1 MCEVDVNVVDNIQ
14 VVDGVLLAKVPSN
27 LPKKRTGRNVRKTEG
42 SARFDPQS
50 AEWRQIWVDQ
60 ETEREEKKD
69 KKKELERK
77 RAEREEMKR
86 RKGRPAAAA
95 PPLQSTSPP
104 TETSGEPS
112 PSGQASRE
120 SPNVQVDTEGIK
132 ERTNNENEKR
142 KSSELSQDQGLRRSK
157 RRK

>member
-1 MCEVDVNVVDNIQ
+1 MDKENE
-14 VVDGVLLAKVPSN
+14 
-27 LPKKRTGRNVRKTEG
+27 RK
-42 SARFDPQS
+42 
-50 AEWRQIWVDQ
+50 
-60 ETEREEKKD
+60 EKED

-120 SPNVQVDTEGIK
+120 SPNLQVDTEGMK
-132 ERTNNENEKR
+132 ERPNHTR
-142 KSSELSQDQGLRRSK
+142 YTVILREIPDNTPPEEVRVS
-157 RRK
+157 

>member
-1 MCEVDVNVVDNIQ
+1 M
-14 VVDGVLLAKVPSN
+14 
-27 LPKKRTGRNVRKTEG
+27 KR
-42 SARFDPQS
+42 A
-50 AEWRQIWVDQ
+50 
-60 ETEREEKKD
+60 EREELKR
-69 KKKELERK
+69 KKELEKQELDRK

-120 SPNVQVDTEGIK
+120 SPNVQVDTEGMK
-132 ERTNNENEKR
+132 ERTNNTQFTVILREIPDNTPPEEVNEPDCPEER
-142 KSSELSQDQGLRRSK
+142 PEG
-157 RRK
+157 

>member
-1 MCEVDVNVVDNIQ
+1 MKTREDR
-14 VVDGVLLAKVPSN
+14 
-27 LPKKRTGRNVRKTEG
+27 KRQLEK
-42 SARFDPQS
+42 
-50 AEWRQIWVDQ
+50 Q
-60 ETEREEKKD
+60 ELD
-69 KKKELERK
+69 RK

-120 SPNVQVDTEGIK
+120 SPNVQVDTEGMK
-132 ERTNNENEKR
+132 ERTNNTVI
-142 KSSELSQDQGLRRSK
+142 LREIPDNTPPEEVRVS
-157 RRK
+157 